1 MLSYVYSEQLPAKAK
16 IAKLFLGVLVFNNLA
31 NNYILT
37 NLTKQ
42 VIRDNAHL

>member
-1 MLSYVYSEQLPAKAK
+1 
-16 IAKLFLGVLVFNNLA
+16 VFNNLA

-42 VIRDNAHL
+42 VIRDNAHLWLLFYLYTYGTSEHLLYSPAMFK